1 MSQLKELT
9 RRKVDRGRIVGV
21 RIAIMGGRS
30 GSGAAS
36 AILCDYA
43 RFCQNRDSGDQ
54 NRVHNRSHNR
64 VRNRAES
71 CTLTTPIDKP
81 CHCSWRKHRSLRH
94 RSLAHVVPSHCRRRA
109 APVPQGPVCDH
120 ISAAIGVQHTCT
132 HVLILV
138 QT

>member
-1 MSQLKELT
+1 MSRLKEVT

-43 RFCQNRDSGDQ
+43 RICQNRDSGDQ
-54 NRVHNRSHNR
+54 NRVHNCSHNR

-71 CTLTTPIDKP
+71 CTLTTPNKDGVSIYNFTP
-81 CHCSWRKHRSLRH
+81 RGLGASYPL
-94 RSLAHVVPSHCRRRA
+94 
-109 APVPQGPVCDH
+109 
-120 ISAAIGVQHTCT
+120 ISM
-132 HVLILV
+132 
-138 QT
+138 